1 VPFDDAASASN
12 WLRIIL
18 LDLLLGLA
26 AAVAG
31 GWLAVV
37 RHRGYGWVV
46 LVAGAAYAVLVTR
59 RGLRWR
65 RLRATRPP
73 PQER

>member
-1 VPFDDAASASN
+1 VPFDDAATATN
-12 WLRIIL
+12 WLRIIM

-37 RHRGYGWVV
+37 RHRGFGWVV
-46 LVAGAAYAVLVTR
+46 VVAGLAYAVLVAR

-73 PQER
+73 APER